1 MPETIYSKG
10 VADIF
15 VWKSCLQEM
24 QSLDLKDIER
34 IEKGQLLLMLY
45 ENVQNKWVGLAV
57 ANTGPDCDYHANRV
71 IYDLPQAQDTQ
82 WCSTI

>member
-1 MPETIYSKG
+1 MPKTIYSKG

-34 IEKGQLLLMLY
+34 IEKGQLLLML
-45 ENVQNKWVGLAV
+45 
-57 ANTGPDCDYHANRV
+57 
-71 IYDLPQAQDTQ
+71 
-82 WCSTI
+82 